1 MIRRRALLAAGALA
15 AWAEAPGPA
24 RAQSSYDRGMIERP
38 VRFAGSAGATLD
50 GMLTLPT
57 RSEIQYVPGV
67 VLIAGSGPTDRDGN
81 NPYVPER
88 IDLLREIA
96 ALLADS
102 GIAALRY
109 DKRGIGASSRPV
121 WSADDASLDAQERFF
136 AWDNFVG
143 DVRAAHAELLRHD
156 EIKKHAT
163 GLVGHSEG
171 GLLAIAAAAA
181 MGTSRPHALVLL
193 STPGRMLREIVRA
206 QLWRNAPAFAAEAE
220 RTMAAIEASG
230 RMPDGISRE
239 LQPLFPPYGGAFF
252 KGALGFDPAA
262 ALARLD
268 NPCLLLHGADDRQ
281 VVPLA
286 DIQPLLDVLAKRSA
300 HGEALIGQA
309 ASHNLK
315 PVATPFDAGFAG
327 PLSPAIAHKLSSWLA
342 TVLGA

>member
-1 MIRRRALLAAGALA
+1 MIRRRALLAAAALVP
-15 AWAEAPGPA
+15 PGLA
-24 RAQSSYDRGMIERP
+24 RAQGYYDRGMFERA
-38 VRFAGSAGATLD
+38 VRFAGSGGATLD
-50 GMLTLPT
+50 GTLTLPR

-88 IDLLREIA
+88 IDLLREVA

-109 DKRGIGASSRPV
+109 DKRGIGASSRPPAAPNESV
-121 WSADDASLDAQERFF
+121 LEVQERFF

-171 GLLAIAAAAA
+171 GLLAIAAAVA
-181 MGTSRPHALVLL
+181 MGTGRPHALVLL
-193 STPGRMLREIVRA
+193 STPGRKLGEIVRA
-206 QLWRNAPAFAAEAE
+206 QLRRNAPSFAAEAE

-230 RMPDGISRE
+230 RMPEGISRE

-252 KGALGFDPAA
+252 KGALDFDPAA

-268 NPCLLLHGADDRQ
+268 NPCLLLHGAEDRQ
-281 VVPLA
+281 VVPMA
-286 DIQPLLDVLAKRSA
+286 DIQPLLDVLARRGAS
-300 HGEALIGQA
+300 GEALIGQA

-315 PVATPFDAGFAG
+315 PVATPFDAGFSG
-327 PLSPAIAHKLSSWLA
+327 PLSPAIAHKLASWLA